1 MKLLLI
7 ITEYGS
13 FNNFLSDLSV
23 DMVSKGHEIH
33 VICSRDMII
42 KRDDKYPYLDIGI
55 KFHFITFP
63 RGFNILDH
71 YKGSKKIHEII
82 ENIKPNLINV
92 HFSTAAFTTLFL
104 KKSKIITL
112 GTFHGLGYTITE
124 NIKRRLLFYVVE
136 RFCFFRLDQIWLLNN
151 FDLDIVN
158 KIYPNKTFKFKS
170 LGLGCDP
177 EVFSKERFSKQDDN
191 YLKNKLGFKNDE
203 FVLTYTGR
211 FVDFKGYSLVIK
223 TFDLICKNH
232 KDLKL
237 KLILIGGHDPLHS
250 SGLTEDEELN
260 LLKNPNIILIGFT
273 NDVAKY
279 LSITNIFVFP
289 SIKEGMPVCILE
301 ALSMGV
307 PVITS
312 GARGCVD
319 LVKHKVTGFVLSPK
333 PCINELY
340 EAIIELF
347 NQPEL
352 IINLK
357 NNILLERDNYDKRH
371 YILEQQEIYKEVI
384 DKITF

>member
-42 KRDDKYPYLDIGI
+42 RRDDKYPYSDIGI
-55 KFHFITFP
+55 KFHFIVFP

-71 YKGSKKIHEII
+71 YQGSKKIHEII

-158 KIYPNKTFKFKS
+158 KIYPNNRFIFIIFRVNSVCKS
-170 LGLGCDP
+170 
-177 EVFSKERFSKQDDN
+177 VKYIYYVK
-191 YLKNKLGFKNDE
+191 
-203 FVLTYTGR
+203 
-211 FVDFKGYSLVIK
+211 
-223 TFDLICKNH
+223 
-232 KDLKL
+232 KDLVL
-237 KLILIGGHDPLHS
+237 G
-250 SGLTEDEELN
+250 
-260 LLKNPNIILIGFT
+260 
-273 NDVAKY
+273 V
-279 LSITNIFVFP
+279 
-289 SIKEGMPVCILE
+289 LE
-301 ALSMGV
+301 W
-307 PVITS
+307 
-312 GARGCVD
+312 
-319 LVKHKVTGFVLSPK
+319 
-333 PCINELY
+333 
-340 EAIIELF
+340 
-347 NQPEL
+347 
-352 IINLK
+352 
-357 NNILLERDNYDKRH
+357 KRT
-371 YILEQQEIYKEVI
+371 KR
-384 DKITF
+384 